1 MGSEQFPSTFNR
13 VMADHYAY
21 LADQQNKSKDQ
32 PTPPTEQKSLLED
45 FLRSAVHTAAQT
57 PINAV
62 VQTTDKVFGTNML
75 PKVQINA
82 LAPSE
87 PAAYGTSHYWAQQT
101 GSALGMLVPFLA
113 VGKGVKT
120 VTRAGMTEA
129 QLAAQLS
136 NRTILGL
143 SMKEAVLTGAVHD
156 SLLRPVDEHSTQPF
170 AVAKALNGVNGMINM
185 AVLHGVGTKF
195 APAPGAEVSRFSA
208 LVKNPYMGGLVSG
221 IAAGGISAHSH
232 SYLGNLKF
240 DSVDAFKKSAWE
252 DAKFA
257 TWRETHESAVTMGVI
272 GLGFGT
278 YHGVRGQFKTAR
290 QNFEWQKNGETTGG
304 AAENTGGRDFKVVGG
319 TRALTRAMTEFDANG
334 EAMLKVREH
343 LGAGKGFK
351 RIFGMQNYG
360 PEQNLLVKHNNS
372 NSLVVPD
379 AAKLADLIAI
389 CKLDPTMAGKAV
401 LGSTALND
409 GALFMR
415 VGENRINFAPKEQ
428 EIRNGERAPRRLG
441 SREGYKVEEVAIK
454 PGEEWT
460 KQELAKL
467 SEGELTPEMVAKL
480 QTLKEYL
487 PGTDAANFAEAVQG
501 TELARMKVVKRLG
514 FGNDAEVIE
523 LAPQKG
529 LPDGGALKLVNNY
542 EGGWNAEWGKRP
554 FDAKILMNGKV
565 WELDSNGRDATAYI
579 QELVNKDFDDSLWTA
594 FSRKLAKHNLQ
605 IRDPGGDG
613 GFQYGVSR
621 KTGKLVLTDYEAVDR
636 NTTLEELIG
645 PRDQESIELRE
656 RELEREEAAA
666 ETRYDQTNDIE
677 FLRKDAEAFPQ
688 GSWQLEVFRELRNG
702 SDAQTA
708 SLSVIAWR
716 AQQGVNP
723 AELWTTASQ
732 KDALAKTLLL
742 YKDAKSR
749 GLLQ

>member
-1 MGSEQFPSTFNR
+1 
-13 VMADHYAY
+13 MADHYAY
-21 LADQQNKSKDQ
+21 LADQQNRPRDQKDQ
-32 PTPPTEQKSLLED
+32 RDQQTHPAEQKSLVED
-45 FLRSAVHTAAQT
+45 FMRSAVHSAVQT
-57 PINAV
+57 PVNAV
-62 VQTTDKVFGTNML
+62 VQAADKAFGTNML
-75 PKVQINA
+75 PKVQISA
-82 LAPSE
+82 LETSE
-87 PAAYGTSHYWAQQT
+87 PAAYGTGTYWAQQT
-101 GSALGMLVPFLA
+101 GAALGMLVPFLA

-120 VTRAGMTEA
+120 MTRAGMTEA
-129 QLAAQLS
+129 QLATQLS

-156 SLLRPVDEHSTQPF
+156 SLLRPVDEHNTQPF
-170 AVAKALNGVNGMINM
+170 LVAKAFNGANGMINM
-185 AVLHGVGTKF
+185 AILHGVGTRF
-195 APAPGAEVSRFSA
+195 APMPGAEVSKFSA

-221 IAAGGISAHSH
+221 VAAGGISAHTH

-240 DSVDAFKKSAWE
+240 DSMDSFKKSAWE
-252 DAKFA
+252 DAKLA

-290 QNFEWQKNGETTGG
+290 QNFEWQKNGETAGG
-304 AAENTGGRDFKVVGG
+304 ATENTGGRDFKIVGG
-319 TRALTRAMTEFDANG
+319 TRALTRGMAQFDATG
-334 EAMLKVREH
+334 ETMLKVREH
-343 LGAGKGFK
+343 LGEGKGIK
-351 RIFGMQNYG
+351 RYLRMQEYG
-360 PEQNLLVKHNNS
+360 PEQKLLVKHNNS
-372 NSLVVPD
+372 NALVVPD

-401 LGSTALND
+401 LGTTALND

-428 EIRNGERAPRRLG
+428 EIRKGERAPRRLG
-441 SREGYKVEEVAIK
+441 LREGYKVEEVAIK
-454 PGEEWT
+454 SGEEWT
-460 KQELAKL
+460 KAELAKL

-480 QTLKEYL
+480 QSLKEYL

-565 WELDSNGRDATAYI
+565 WELESNGRDATAYI
-579 QELVNKDFDDSLWTA
+579 QELVNKDFDDSLWPA
-594 FSRKLAKHNLQ
+594 FARKLAKDNLQ
-605 IRDPGGDG
+605 VRDPGGDG

-656 RELEREEAAA
+656 RELEKEEAAA
-666 ETRYDQTNDIE
+666 ETRFDQTNDIE
-677 FLRKDAEAFPQ
+677 ALRNDAEAFPR
-688 GSWQLEVFRELRNG
+688 GSWQEEVYRELRNG
-702 SDAQTA
+702 SDVETA

-723 AELWTTASQ
+723 AELWTSASQ
-732 KDALAKTLLL
+732 KDALAKTRQVF
-742 YKDAKSR
+742 KDARAR
-749 GLLQ
+749 GLLH